1 MIPYEF
7 DYYRPKNIE
16 EAIEIYLELE
26 SQGKKPIYYGGGTEF
41 ITMSRVNNIYSD
53 AIIDIKRMPESS
65 LLQVDGD
72 ELIIG
77 AGVSLSKIAES
88 NIFPLL
94 GQTVK
99 RIADHTVQDKLT
111 IGGNLMGT
119 IIYRE
124 SSLPLL
130 VANSDLILGNINGI
144 NRVDFNQYWRQDN
157 KSKEGDLIIQIRI
170 DKKYLSLPYAM

>member
-1 MIPYEF
+1 
-7 DYYRPKNIE
+7 
-16 EAIEIYLELE
+16 
-26 SQGKKPIYYGGGTEF
+26 
-41 ITMSRVNNIYSD
+41 
-53 AIIDIKRMPESS
+53 MPESS